1 MTKPVVLLYESIHSK
16 AVELLEQHAVVR
28 MANSLEEDALL
39 QIVPDVEGIIIRANG
54 KVTRRLMEAAPRL
67 KVVARHG
74 TGVEAIDRKAAADL
88 GIAVVNTPE
97 ANVESVAE
105 QCVAMMI
112 NLAKRIVQAD
122 KVFRGGDWGARY
134 RLTGVELFGKTLGV
148 VGIGRIGQ
156 RVAEIC
162 HLGFN
167 MPVLYYDVI
176 ANARAEASL
185 GAVRVELDE
194 LLTRSDFV
202 SLHLPLIPATKHL
215 MGTVALKKMK
225 PGAYL
230 INSSRGPVVD
240 QDALIQAL
248 QEGWI
253 AGAGLDVFDPE
264 PLPADSALL
273 KLDNVVVTP
282 HMAAHTDEALLR
294 MAMVV
299 EDVIAVIEG
308 RPPKNPVLP
317 D

>member
-1 MTKPVVLLYESIHSK
+1 MTKPVVLLYEPIHTK
-16 AVELLEQHAVVR
+16 AVELLEQHAQVR
-28 MANSLEEDALL
+28 MAASLEEEALL
-39 QIVPDVEGIIIRANG
+39 QLVTDVEGIVIRANG

-74 TGVEAIDRKAAADL
+74 TGVEAIDRQAAAEL

-112 NLAKRIVQAD
+112 NLAKRIVLAD
-122 KVFRGGDWGARY
+122 KVLRGGDWSARY

-148 VGIGRIGQ
+148 IGIGRIGY

-162 HLGFN
+162 RMGFN
-167 MPVLYYDVI
+167 MPILYYDLI
-176 ANARAEASL
+176 PNSTAESSL
-185 GAVRVELDE
+185 GAAQVELDE
-194 LLTRSDFV
+194 LLARSDFI
-202 SLHLPLIPATKHL
+202 SLHLPLVPATHGL
-215 MGTVALKKMK
+215 IGSAALRKMK

-230 INSSRGPVVD
+230 INSSRGSVID
-240 QDALIQAL
+240 QNALIEAL
-248 QEGWI
+248 QQGWI

-264 PLPADSALL
+264 PLPADSPLL

-294 MAMVV
+294 MAFVV
-299 EDVIAVIEG
+299 EDVIAVFEG
-308 RPPKNPVLP
+308 RQPKNPVSP
-317 D
+317 E